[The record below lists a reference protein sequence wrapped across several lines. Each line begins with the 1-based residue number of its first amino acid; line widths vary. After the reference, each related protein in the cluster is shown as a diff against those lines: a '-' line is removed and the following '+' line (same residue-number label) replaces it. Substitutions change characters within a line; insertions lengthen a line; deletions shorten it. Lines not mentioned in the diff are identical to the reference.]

1 MVPVFGATESG
12 KSQFI
17 LRLLAKRPPPRLLVW
32 NPIQEKTVY
41 PGVVV
46 RSLADLAHLVLDQK
60 KFSVVFDPGHWDFE
74 LLRRQFDYV
83 CKLALQ
89 AENLTFIA
97 EELKHVTRP
106 QAAPGHWRRMTGDG
120 RQYGVRVFGISQ
132 RPAQMDKDFLANA
145 TAIRTGRLAYPD
157 DIDTVARYMRVERA
171 ELEALQPLDWIER
184 DMKTGTKAAGRLT
197 F

>member
-17 LRLLAKRPPPRLLVW
+17 LQMLRRRPPARLLVW
-32 NPIQEKTVY
+32 NPLQAKTVY
-41 PGVVV
+41 PGQVVNKLGE
-46 RSLADLAHLVLDQK
+46 LAALVLNSK

-74 LLRRQFDYV
+74 LLRRQFDLV
-83 CKLALQ
+83 CKLALE

-106 QAAPGHWRRMTGDG
+106 QAAPNNWRRITGDG

-157 DIDTVARYMRVERA
+157 DIDTVAKYMRIDRA
-171 ELEALQPLDWIER
+171 QIEALQPLDWIER
-184 DMKTGTKAAGRLT
+184 DLTTGQIASGRMA